1 MKNTAKEVISS
12 RQNKVVKLVCSLD
25 RKKGREESGLFRFDG
40 IKLCCEALSK
50 GIVPEYI
57 IINEVKYD
65 TLFPRISSLCAECS
79 IVVVSDELFVRM
91 SDEIS
96 PEGVITVTKNLDK
109 LHKFI
114 KINNGKNES
123 WLPNK
128 DEKLLLLESIR
139 DPGNLGTIIRT
150 AASLGVD
157 RLVLS
162 GDCADIY
169 NPKTIRGAMGA
180 LFMQRIDILCD
191 GEMPAYIS
199 MLRERGRRMY
209 AAALRDDA
217 KRLGSF
223 ELLSNDCFVIGNEGH
238 GLSSEVIDACDG
250 TVIIPMKDGCESLNA
265 AIAAGILMWETLK
278 S

>member
-1 MKNTAKEVISS
+1 MKKAEKEVISS
-12 RQNKVVKLVCSLD
+12 RQNKVIKLVCSLE

-57 IINEVKYD
+57 IINEAKYD
-65 TLFPRISSLCAECS
+65 SLIPRINGVCGECNT
-79 IVVVSDELFVRM
+79 VVVAEELFSKM
-91 SDEIS
+91 SDESS
-96 PEGVITVTKNLDK
+96 PEGVITVAKNLDK
-109 LHKFI
+109 LHKI
-114 KINNGKNES
+114 VKINSSKNELP
-123 WLPNK
+123 LPNGS
-128 DEKLLLLESIR
+128 EKLLILESIR

-162 GDCADIY
+162 SDCADIY

-180 LFMQRIDILCD
+180 LFMQRIDIL
-191 GEMPAYIS
+191 GEGELARYITE
-199 MLRERGRRMY
+199 LRKSGRRIY

-223 ELLSNDCFVIGNEGH
+223 ELSVSDCFVIGNEGH
-238 GLSSEVIDACDG
+238 GLSSEVIEACDG

-265 AIAAGILMWETLK
+265 AMAAGILMWETLK